1 MFGEKRHEAQAATM
15 VCHLLKMLAPS
26 FVLLLTLGC
35 NADNHQGDSHAE
47 VIYKTILGERVTLTS
62 VLPGRVSAAVMS
74 EVRPQVDGIIQER
87 LFEEGGNVI
96 KGQVLYQ
103 IDPAQYQAAYNTAKA
118 SLEEA
123 LAAAVALRLKEER
136 YRRLISEK
144 AISQQEFDDAISNHA
159 QARARVA
166 RARATLET
174 AAINLAYTQI
184 KAPVAGRIGRSAF
197 TPGALVTANQSV
209 PLAVIQ
215 QTENVYVDINQSSL
229 DMLRLR
235 RQWAQNAVV
244 RNEGSAKVHLL
255 MEDDTPYTLTGDY
268 QSVPPRWI
276 EGELLSSE
284 ITVGQSTGNVNLR
297 AVFPNPEG
305 LLLPGM
311 YVKATIEE
319 GDVENAI
326 LVPQRAIVSDNSGAS
341 YALVLEKDASGADLF
356 LVKRRAVALGRAQ
369 GKNWLVRS
377 GLKPGDAIVVVGL
390 QKAIPDEV
398 VKGLP
403 QQEDPV
409 SLSFR
414 KPAQAD

>member
-1 MFGEKRHEAQAATM
+1 MSAEQRRKAQTATM
-15 VCHLLKMLAPS
+15 TCRLLKLLAPCL
-26 FVLLLTLGC
+26 VMLLVLGC
-35 NADNHQGDSHAE
+35 NADNQQGDSHAE
-47 VIYKTILGERVTLTS
+47 VIYKTVTAERVALTS

-87 LFEEGGNVI
+87 LFDEGGNVT
-96 KGQVLYQ
+96 KGQVLYL

-123 LAAAVALRLKEER
+123 FAAAVALRLKEER
-136 YRRLISEK
+136 YRRLINEK

-159 QARARVA
+159 QAR
-166 RARATLET
+166 
-174 AAINLAYTQI
+174 
-184 KAPVAGRIGRSAF
+184 APVAGRIGRSAF
-197 TPGALVTANQSV
+197 TPGALVTANQAA

-311 YVKATIEE
+311 YVKATIED
-319 GDVENAI
+319 GVIENAI
-326 LVPQRAIVSDNSGAS
+326 LVPQHAIISDNSGAAH
-341 YALVLEKDASGADLF
+341 ALVLEKDASGADLF
-356 LVKRRAVALGRAQ
+356 VVKRRAVTLDRTQ

-390 QKAIPDEV
+390 QRAIPDEV

-403 QQEDPV
+403 QPADPV
-409 SLSFR
+409 SLSYR
-414 KPAQAD
+414 KPVQAD

>member
-1 MFGEKRHEAQAATM
+1 MSAEQRRKAQTATM
-15 VCHLLKMLAPS
+15 TCRLLKLLAPCL
-26 FVLLLTLGC
+26 VMLLVLGC
-35 NADNHQGDSHAE
+35 NADNQQGDSHAE
-47 VIYKTILGERVTLTS
+47 VIYKTVTAERVALTS

-87 LFEEGGNVI
+87 LFDEGGNVT
-96 KGQVLYQ
+96 KGQVLYL

-123 LAAAVALRLKEER
+123 IAAAVALRLKEER
-136 YRRLISEK
+136 YRRLINEK

-197 TPGALVTANQSV
+197 TPGALVTANQAA

-311 YVKATIEE
+311 YVKATIED
-319 GDVENAI
+319 GVIENAI
-326 LVPQRAIVSDNSGAS
+326 LVPQHAIISDNSGAAH
-341 YALVLEKDASGADLF
+341 ALVLEKDASGADLF
-356 LVKRRAVALGRAQ
+356 VVKRRAVTLDRTQ

-390 QKAIPDEV
+390 QRAIPDEV

-403 QQEDPV
+403 QPADPV

-414 KPAQAD
+414 KPVQAD

>member
-1 MFGEKRHEAQAATM
+1 MSAEQRRKTQTATT
-15 VCHLLKMLAPS
+15 VCRLLKLLVPCLV
-26 FVLLLTLGC
+26 VLLVWGC
-35 NADNHQGDSHAE
+35 NADNPQGDTRAE
-47 VIYKTILGERVTLTS
+47 VIYKTLSVDRVALTS

-87 LFEEGGNVI
+87 LFEEGSNVTR
-96 KGQVLYQ
+96 GQILYQ
-103 IDPAQYQAAYNTAKA
+103 IDPAQYQAAYNTARA

-123 LAAAVALRLKEER
+123 IAAAVALRLKEER
-136 YRRLISEK
+136 YRRLINDK

-166 RARATLET
+166 RAKATLEA

-184 KAPVAGRIGRSAF
+184 KAPVAGRIGRSAI
-197 TPGALVTANQSV
+197 TPGALVTANQSA

-215 QTENVYVDINQSSL
+215 QTENVYVDINQSSQ

-244 RNEGSAKVHLL
+244 RNEGSARVHLL
-255 MEDDTPYTLTGDY
+255 LEDNTPYTLTADY
-268 QSVPPRWI
+268 QSVLPRWI
-276 EGELLSSE
+276 EGELLFSE

-297 AVFPNPEG
+297 ALFPNPEG

-319 GDVENAI
+319 GVVENAI
-326 LVPQRAIVSDNSGAS
+326 LVPQSAIISDNSGAAH
-341 YALVLEKDASGADLF
+341 ALVLEKDASGADLF
-356 LVKRRAVALGRAQ
+356 IVKRRAVTLDRAQ

-377 GLKPGDAIVVVGL
+377 GLKAGDAIVVVGL
-390 QKAIPDEV
+390 QRAIPDEV

-403 QQEDPV
+403 QQGEPV
-409 SLSFR
+409 SVSSL